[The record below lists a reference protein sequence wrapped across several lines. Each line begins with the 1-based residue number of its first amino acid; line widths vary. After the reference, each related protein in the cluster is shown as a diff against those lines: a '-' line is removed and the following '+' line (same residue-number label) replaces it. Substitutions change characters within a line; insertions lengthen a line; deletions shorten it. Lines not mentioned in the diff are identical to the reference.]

1 MAEMGMEE
9 LMALVASRRA
19 EQGIDIPPE
28 PPPAKPSAVEREL
41 AQTANAVA
49 TRRLESRLKR
59 TLPEKRDASSVRVPA
74 GPDLRV
80 VDLVHR
86 GHDGYIPFSR
96 KTKGGA
102 WQELGCVPAQV
113 LRGLFGSDW
122 LTSELETDAYF
133 GLHGMFRTGYYRH
146 RTTLAQLEPTLRKA
160 QHVRWLTTAHVDLDL
175 YNVGI
180 DPEDGV
186 ATVLRAAREGIIPWP
201 SMFSMSRGCWAWW
214 LLRDDQGNG
223 PVRAWPDAIDRWAD
237 IQGQLHKRLAGL
249 GSDAAALHPATV
261 TRIPG
266 SVSRKTHRRVA
277 WMPCFDDDGQP
288 FVYTLSGLAT
298 ALGMRPAQPTI
309 IEHRPQADPDRPKDP
324 ARIELGRRGH
334 PARWDRFLSVL
345 DQLRRMRGGWR
356 VGTRTK
362 AVHLVAH
369 GCRARGW
376 DRSRCMEELR
386 RHLDGMDQPAGDQLK
401 DADLRRIL
409 KSTSRPRAGGVRWQ
423 TVADQL
429 DISPEESAVLS
440 TKTSRIP
447 PARRHDQLPQMPAVP
462 PEERQRRRRIVVAE
476 ILNRYMA
483 AREGMEER
491 WLVPTTAV
499 LRELLIEAGHEG
511 ASDKTLLKDL
521 EALGH
526 PSPRRHKPR
535 QTAHR
540 QLRLP
545 TSEAPPDGPA

>member
-1 MAEMGMEE
+1 MAEFGMDE

-19 EQGIDIPPE
+19 ELGIQE
-28 PPPAKPSAVEREL
+28 PSAETSVEREL
-41 AQTANAVA
+41 AKTANAVA
-49 TRRLESRLKR
+49 TSRLEARLQRTVSDKR
-59 TLPEKRDASSVRVPA
+59 TASSIRVPA

-102 WQELGCVPAQV
+102 WQELGCVPAHV
-113 LRGLFGSDW
+113 LRGLFGADW
-122 LTSELETDAYF
+122 LTSELEADGYF
-133 GLHGMFRTGYYRH
+133 GLHGMFRTGFYRH
-146 RTTLAQLEPTLRKA
+146 RSTLTQLEPTLRKA

-186 ATVLRAAREGIIPWP
+186 ATVLRASREGLIPPP
-201 SMFSMSRGCWAWW
+201 SMFSLSRGCWAWW
-214 LLRDDQGNG
+214 LLRDEQGNG
-223 PVRAWPDAIDRWAD
+223 PVRAWPDTIDRWAD
-237 IQGQLHKRLAGL
+237 IQGQLHKRLASL

-266 SVSRKTHRRVA
+266 SYSRKTHRRVA
-277 WMPCFDDDGQP
+277 WMACFDDDGQP
-288 FVYTLSGLAT
+288 FVYTLPDLAD
-298 ALGMRPAQPTI
+298 ALGLKAAPATV
-309 IEHRPQADPDRPKDP
+309 IEHKPTPDPDRIKDP

-362 AVHLVAH
+362 AIHLVAH

-376 DRSRCMEELR
+376 ERPRCMEELR
-386 RHLDGMDQPAGDQLK
+386 RHLDGMDQPNGDQLT
-401 DADLRRIL
+401 DGDLRRVL
-409 KSTSRPRAGGVRWQ
+409 KSTGRPRAGGVRWQ

-447 PARRHDQLPQMPAVP
+447 PARRHDQLPQLPAVP
-462 PEERQRRRRIVVAE
+462 PEERQRRRREAIRA
-476 ILNRYMA
+476 ILERYMA
-483 AREGMEER
+483 AREGLLPY
-491 WLVPTTAV
+491 WQIPTTAV
-499 LRELLIEAGHEG
+499 LRELLIELGHEG

-521 EALGH
+521 DALGY
-526 PSPRRHKPR
+526 PSPRRHKAR
-535 QTAHR
+535 QTAADR

-545 TSEAPPDGPA
+545 APE